1 MFMVPRPKPL
11 SEFRPAIAGNH
22 RFYKPLC
29 YAYAYAMLV
38 HLEYPCY
45 SFGLTLPRSE
55 VLYNTFAGTS
65 LTVSHYLLLSSS
77 LWHPFL
83 LSFVAALVIVLA
95 PFWVSDVSPG
105 GGAERRT
112 APIDAHS
119 ALPGPLKSYQPLWCI
134 IHTLPSEPHFY

>member
-29 YAYAYAMLV
+29 YAYAYAYAMLV

-45 SFGLTLPRSE
+45 SFCLTLPRSE
-55 VLYNTFAGTS
+55 VLYNNFAGTS
-65 LTVSHYLLLSSS
+65 FTVSHYLLLSFS

-83 LSFVAALVIVLA
+83 LSFVAALFV
-95 PFWVSDVSPG
+95 
-105 GGAERRT
+105 
-112 APIDAHS
+112 
-119 ALPGPLKSYQPLWCI
+119 
-134 IHTLPSEPHFY
+134 